1 MVGSPLG
8 KGGST
13 MRRLG
18 IRELKA
24 RMSEII
30 RDVQEGET
38 IEITNHDQ
46 VVALLVPAQREVD
59 QAQVKA
65 ALARLDALAAEIA
78 EHVTEPTDVAQMLS
92 DMRR

>member
-1 MVGSPLG
+1 
-8 KGGST
+8 

-78 EHVTEPTDVAQMLS
+78 EYVTEPTDVAQMLS